1 MWRFSTSGL
10 MLSSENRELILTWV
24 GVTYLLL
31 WWLNILG
38 LRPEAAQNNYYK
50 IMKIISVHTGIHYT
64 CAIRCGDRFV
74 KKFTYLSFY
83 RPKSVYCQIRL
94 IVRQR
99 KLTSCSR
106 GKPRLFT
113 VTTHTAGKCLRI
125 DKNHDSHSRRGSGRG
140 LYANVDQ

>member
-1 MWRFSTSGL
+1 VTFFYFRSDAVIRKHRVNIDMSWCYLFIVVMVKYSWSQTG
-10 MLSSENRELILTWV
+10 SSIK
-24 GVTYLLL
+24 YLL
-31 WWLNILG
+31 
-38 LRPEAAQNNYYK
+38 QNYE
-50 IMKIISVHTGIHYT
+50 IISVHTGIHYT

-83 RPKSVYCQIRL
+83 KPKSVYCQIRL

-113 VTTHTAGKCLRI
+113 VTTHTAGKCLRR